1 MQAGMGLLKVGTV
14 KLKDRFKKN
23 KKKHTQRDGQQ
34 NTDKMIV

>member
-14 KLKDRFKKN
+14 KLKDTLKK
-23 KKKHTQRDGQQ
+23 TQRDGQQ

>member
-23 KKKHTQRDGQQ
+23 KKNTQRDGQQ

>member
-14 KLKDRFKKN
+14 KLKDRFKK
-23 KKKHTQRDGQQ
+23 KTQRDGQQ

>member
-14 KLKDRFKKN
+14 KLKDRFKKKQKN
-23 KKKHTQRDGQQ
+23 TQRDGQQ

>member
-23 KKKHTQRDGQQ
+23 KKKTHKEMDSRTLTR
-34 NTDKMIV
+34 

>member
-14 KLKDRFKKN
+14 KLKDRL
-23 KKKHTQRDGQQ
+23 KKKKTQRDGQQ